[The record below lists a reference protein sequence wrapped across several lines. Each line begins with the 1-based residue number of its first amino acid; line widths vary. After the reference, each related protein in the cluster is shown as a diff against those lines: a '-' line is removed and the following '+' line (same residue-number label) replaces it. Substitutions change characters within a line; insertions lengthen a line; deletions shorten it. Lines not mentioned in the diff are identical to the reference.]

1 MVPAKRLDL
10 IANVVK
16 RPSEIQGIPDEKEII
31 YQLCH
36 LPFTQNCTT
45 IITSK
50 ELTCATN
57 CAKLK
62 IIKKSKDSLTSLLFT
77 TAASKGGSCA

>member
-1 MVPAKRLDL
+1 V
-10 IANVVK
+10 IK

-36 LPFTQNCTT
+36 LPFTQNFTT

-57 CAKLK
+57 CAKLE
-62 IIKKSKDSLTSLLFT
+62 IIKKEQGCDNIPTLYNSRF
-77 TAASKGGSCA
+77 